1 MNFDYIEENIIFK
14 YWETLKRKNISN
26 IPSNKFIKK
35 PYLEK
40 YIINLSTIIDNNVL
54 LKKIIELIDSNEIT
68 NEEVLLFIK
77 NKIEL
82 SSDEKKNLEKLILKN
97 NSFDNNIN
105 KIYIEII
112 LYEVKYFRFY
122 LTISE
127 LLFDSKS
134 EDNELYNFILIFIKN
149 KNNEIK
155 KYIKQNFKFSIF
167 YYYINNLHCIFEKLY
182 NLLLKLNLVKDI
194 EKKEILNLFLKNLFN
209 NWYIIY
215 KKDIIDN
222 NVNDKIKDYVIS
234 KSILSRILCMPNL

>member
-14 YWETLKRKNISN
+14 YWETLKRKNILN

-40 YIINLSTIIDNNVL
+40 YIINLSTIIDNNIL
-54 LKKIIELIDSNEIT
+54 LEKIIELIDSNEIT
-68 NEEVLLFIK
+68 NEELLLFIK

-82 SSDEKKNLEKLILKN
+82 SNDEKKNLEKLILKN
-97 NSFDNNIN
+97 DSYDNNIN
-105 KIYIEII
+105 KIYIEVI
-112 LYEVKYFRFY
+112 LYEIKYFRFY
-122 LTISE
+122 LTITE

-149 KNNEIK
+149 KNSEIK
-155 KYIKQNFKFSIF
+155 KYIKKNFKFSIF
-167 YYYINNLHCIFEKLY
+167 HYYINNLYYTFEKLY
-182 NLLLKLNLVKDI
+182 NLLIKLNLIEDI

-222 NVNDKIKDYVIS
+222 NVNDKIKDYIIP
-234 KSILSRILCMPNL
+234 KSILSRILCLPNL